1 MVGVGAGRPGTRRR
15 RDETEE
21 EWDERGAREEW
32 DERGARA
39 VFIGHTGR

>member
-21 EWDERGAREEW
+21 EWDERGAR
-32 DERGARA
+32 A